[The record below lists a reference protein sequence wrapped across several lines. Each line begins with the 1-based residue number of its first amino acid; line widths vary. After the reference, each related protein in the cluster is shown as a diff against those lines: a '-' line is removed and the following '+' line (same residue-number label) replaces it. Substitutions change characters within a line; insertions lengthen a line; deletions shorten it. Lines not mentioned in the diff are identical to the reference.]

1 MSLFRD
7 KLSPVLWLIESAYR
21 ALGGNM
27 KSRNS
32 RPYWL
37 LIGFV
42 ISLFFH
48 VVAVAEDCELGSDNE
63 SRVETARQL
72 LTLNASNY
80 QDRIEYWAE
89 DVIYKDPI
97 FTNNGR
103 DEMQVYLDAMFSDAL
118 YGIPPSRE
126 VSITDELATTSE
138 DGAMIYMATVKSTTG
153 ADDSLNVQSGMS
165 IIKFR
170 ADEGCPSYHR
180 DYYSEG
186 DHWWT
191 IPKFHTTTKGFRE
204 VYIGLFGLT
213 GRCFDEDGDGYSK
226 YHLARGC
233 PNKGV
238 DCNDYAATI
247 NPGVEEILGNG
258 IDDDCNSKTID

>member
-1 MSLFRD
+1 MKAR
-7 KLSPVLWLIESAYR
+7 LI
-21 ALGGNM
+21 
-27 KSRNS
+27 
-32 RPYWL
+32 RPYRFYV
-37 LIGFV
+37 GFFA
-42 ISLFFH
+42 SLFFSAG
-48 VVAVAEDCELGSDNE
+48 VTAEVCDRGADNE
-63 SRVETARQL
+63 NRVETARQL

-89 DVIYKDPI
+89 DIVYKDPI

-103 DEMQVYLDAMFSDAL
+103 DEMQVYLDAMFTDAI
-118 YGIPPSRE
+118 YGIAPSRE
-126 VSITDELATTSE
+126 VSITDELARTSE
-138 DGAMIYMATVKSTTG
+138 DGAMIYMATLKSITG
-153 ADDSLNVQSGMS
+153 SGEALNIQSGMS

-170 ADEGCPSYHR
+170 ANEGCPNYHR

-226 YHLARGC
+226 YYLARGC

-238 DCNDYAATI
+238 DCNDYVATI
-247 NPGVEEILGNG
+247 NPGAEELLGNG
-258 IDDDCNSKTID
+258 IDDDCDSKTVD